1 MSDIKGRK
9 MTLDE
14 VKNVQIDI
22 LKVIHDFCK
31 SKGLRYSL
39 GGGTLLGAVRHQG
52 YIPWDDDIDI
62 MLPRPDYDK
71 LIENFADYNDNYAVQ
86 DYRSDKRFPLTWARI
101 YSKKTILIST
111 NAIGGVFVDI
121 FPIDGLPTPDKI
133 EEYRKKQRSYKLKLR
148 RTTRIH
154 SDALHELKKQ
164 YKLHGNLF
172 YYYLK
177 YAVSK
182 IIYPK
187 REVNVKEMDAF
198 FNSYPF
204 ETSEYAGAI
213 VGTYGMKEYMKADVF
228 KSYVEL
234 PFEGN
239 LFMCIKDYDAYL
251 TQHYGDYMQLPPE
264 DKRITHHQFKE
275 YWKE

>member
-1 MSDIKGRK
+1 MSNIKGRE

-14 VKNVQIDI
+14 VKRVQMGI
-22 LKVIHDFCK
+22 LKAIHNFCK

-71 LIENFADYNDNYAVQ
+71 LLESFEDENYAVQ
-86 DYRSDKRFPLTWARI
+86 DYHSDKRFPLSWARI
-101 YSKKTILIST
+101 YSKKTVLVS
-111 NAIGGVFVDI
+111 NYAIGGVFVDV

-133 EEYRKKQRSYKLKLR
+133 DEYMKEQRRYKKKLR
-148 RTTRIH
+148 STTRIH
-154 SDALHELKKQ
+154 SDALHKLKKQ
-164 YKLHGNLF
+164 YSLHGNLF

-177 YAVSK
+177 YTVWK

-187 REVNVKEMDAF
+187 RDVNVKEMDTF
-198 FNSYPF
+198 FHSYPF
-204 ETSEYAGAI
+204 ETSEYAGAL
-213 VGTYGMKEYMKADVF
+213 VGTYGMKEYMKAEVF
-228 KSYVEL
+228 KSYIEL

-264 DKRITHHQFKE
+264 DKRKTHHQFKE
-275 YWKE
+275 YWKD

>member
-14 VKNVQIDI
+14 IKNVQVEI
-22 LKVIHDFCK
+22 LKAIHDFCK
-31 SKGLRYSL
+31 SNGLRYSL
-39 GGGTLLGAVRHQG
+39 GGGTLLGAVRHKG

-71 LIENFADYNDNYAVQ
+71 LLNSFDNENYGVQ
-86 DYRSDKRFPLTWARI
+86 DYRSDKRFPLAWARI
-101 YSKKTILIST
+101 YSKKTVLVST

-133 EEYRKKQRSYKLKLR
+133 DEYRKEQRGFKLKLR

-154 SDALHELKKQ
+154 SDALHELKKE
-164 YKLHGNLF
+164 YKLDGNII

-177 YAVSK
+177 YAVARV
-182 IIYPK
+182 IYPK
-187 REVNVKEMDAF
+187 REVNVKEMDDF
-198 FNSYPF
+198 FHSYPF
-204 ETSEYAGAI
+204 DTSEYAGAI
-213 VGTYGMKEYMKADVF
+213 VGTYGMKEYMKAEVF
-228 KSYVEL
+228 KSYIEL

-264 DKRITHHQFKE
+264 EKRITHHQFKE